1 MGKNQKKNSK
11 VKEKILI
18 KCLVIKKQKNMS
30 IKKQD
35 KPLIIKILMLKDK
48 FNKDK
53 ENIQKNKHFKLVIN

>member
-1 MGKNQKKNSK
+1 
-11 VKEKILI
+11 
-18 KCLVIKKQKNMS
+18 MS

-53 ENIQKNKHFKLVIN
+53 ENIQKNKHFKLVINQAILEINPLYKKISSINI